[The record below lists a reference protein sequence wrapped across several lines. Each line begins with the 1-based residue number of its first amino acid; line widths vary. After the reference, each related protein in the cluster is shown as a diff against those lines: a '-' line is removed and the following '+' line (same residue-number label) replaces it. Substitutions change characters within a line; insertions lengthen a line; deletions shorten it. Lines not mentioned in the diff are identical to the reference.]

1 MDTNEAFDEEEDLH
15 VDFFR
20 PWPPKSAKTNGDGAP
35 FARADAAWAAAE
47 ARLASSASAD
57 ARLAAFWHRSEL
69 STRDMTPLEPEEAAM
84 KHALVAEAKR
94 RRGGAN

>member
-1 MDTNEAFDEEEDLH
+1 MIWSDYTGLARKV
-15 VDFFR
+15 VDF
-20 PWPPKSAKTNGDGAP
+20 
-35 FARADAAWAAAE
+35 AE
-47 ARLASSASAD
+47 RLFD

-69 STRDMTPLEPEEAAM
+69 STRDVTPLEPEEAAM